1 MYFDYS
7 DSFWIEEDSLY
18 EMARL
23 VVEDGMTLQE
33 ALNEVSSGW
42 EDDAFWEVGKV
53 EGQVM
58 SYVQKLIGEEF

>member
-42 EDDAFWEVGKV
+42 EDGNVLRAKT
-53 EGQVM
+53 
-58 SYVQKLIGEEF
+58 Y